1 MSGRTTETL
10 KGFRGLLEDILA
22 PTLGR
27 LEVRVAG
34 LAERLDRMAA
44 ETKEDLAAQEAL
56 LDRLGEQLAILN
68 GRLSKLEGRTEGM
81 KAELTIALQL
91 EILKMAQGFQPIP
104 GSGRGA
110 LPAPEDSP

>member
-1 MSGRTTETL
+1 MSGSTIGSL
-10 KGFRGLLEDILA
+10 KGFRGMLEDILA

-44 ETKEDLAAQEAL
+44 ETKADLAAQEAL
-56 LDRLGEQLAILN
+56 LRRVNEQLAILN

-81 KAELTIALQL
+81 KSELTVALQL

-104 GSGRGA
+104 GVGRNA